1 MKANEGPKFINEQKG
16 ILKLAQNQ
24 PFLTTTTPSRKN
36 GK

>member
-1 MKANEGPKFINEQKG
+1 MKANEGPKFINGQKG

-24 PFLTTTTPSRKN
+24 PFLTTTTPSWIS